1 MALLK
6 DLMPVPP
13 TPASHTNTQRQQRAL
28 PPQQRAPFSLTPLP
42 VSARV
47 QRLTVIPSMS
57 LLFQVLEDPV
67 ELIEGERELQAFENI
82 EDDNKLIG
90 YFKNKDSERG

>member
-1 MALLK
+1 MRVHTHPREHLP
-6 DLMPVPP
+6 PVP
-13 TPASHTNTQRQQRAL
+13 S
-28 PPQQRAPFSLTPLP
+28 PFLLIPIPLLP
-42 VSARV
+42 VRIETHS
-47 QRLTVIPSMS
+47 LPSMS

-90 YFKNKDSERG
+90 YFKSKDSERG